1 MFGGSVQALSGEK
14 SVAARIAEFGDAVRA
29 RLIGRFRQIGLN
41 YPAKKMVLV
50 GLKQER
56 LLEVWVGDGS
66 SIRFLKTYP
75 ILGASGTLGP
85 KLREG
90 DRQVPEGIYK
100 IESLNPNSR
109 FHLALRVGYPNDFD
123 KEKAHRDGRTNL
135 GSDIMIHG
143 GTASVG
149 CLAVGDKPAEDL
161 FVLAAQTGIENVEL
175 ILAPVDFRVA
185 EIIRFRHSLAPGCN
199 TRITSRLPF
208 PLSLPSFPWLPFPPI
223 LCLRQQLR
231 R

>member
-1 MFGGSVQALSGEK
+1 
-14 SVAARIAEFGDAVRA
+14 
-29 RLIGRFRQIGLN
+29 
-41 YPAKKMVLV
+41 
-50 GLKQER
+50 
-56 LLEVWVGDGS
+56 
-66 SIRFLKTYP
+66 
-75 ILGASGTLGP
+75 
-85 KLREG
+85 
-90 DRQVPEGIYK
+90 VPEGIYK

-185 EIIRFRHSLAPGCN
+185 ENYTLSPQLPNWTAELYDEIRKALA
-199 TRITSRLPF
+199 L
-208 PLSLPSFPWLPFPPI
+208 
-223 LCLRQQLR
+223 LRKRADQK
-231 R
+231 